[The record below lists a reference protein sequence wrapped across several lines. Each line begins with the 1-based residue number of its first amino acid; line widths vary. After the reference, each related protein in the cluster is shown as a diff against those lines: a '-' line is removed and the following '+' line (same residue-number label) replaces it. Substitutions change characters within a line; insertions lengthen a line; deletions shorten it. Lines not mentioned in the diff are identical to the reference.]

1 MKAFT
6 ISEIKSTDKITE
18 KAKAWAIDN
27 IDYLNKAM
35 ALLTTNSTK
44 TLKGEKLGVTTA
56 ILYLQPAGKVS
67 AVTLCAGAKMAGC
80 ENPCLISSGQLGMSA
95 GQSAA
100 TKRTIL
106 YVMRTDEFMTQLQG
120 EVSKLHAKHGE
131 SLAVRLNGTSDI
143 DWSQFIASNPDITF
157 YDYTKRAALIT
168 KNDLP
173 NYDLTFSGSAYS
185 PASIRATV
193 TAIHAGARV
202 VLAFNTKE
210 AKGEYKRPSELA
222 DFDETDLRF
231 MDRKGIIGA
240 LKRKGSNKE
249 ERAKDETGKS
259 FFFTRDTYAQL
270 INAVNI

>member
-6 ISEIKSTDKITE
+6 ISEIKGTDKITA
-18 KAKAWAIDN
+18 KAKVWAIDN
-27 IDYLNKAM
+27 IDYLNRPM
-35 ALLTTNSTK
+35 SLLTTNSTK
-44 TLKGEKLGVTTA
+44 TLKGEKKGITTA

-80 ENPCLISSGQLGMSA
+80 EKPCLISSGQLGMTA
-95 GQSAA
+95 GQKAA

-106 YVMRTDEFMTQLQG
+106 YVMRNKEFIAQLQH
-120 EVSKLHAKHGE
+120 EVSKLSSKHRD

-143 DWSQFIASNPDITF
+143 DWTQFIASNPDVTF
-157 YDYTKRAALIT
+157 YDYSKLAKRIT
-168 KNDLP
+168 ENKLA

-185 PASIRATV
+185 AASIRATQA
-193 TAIHAGARV
+193 AIKSGARV

-210 AKGEYKRPSELA
+210 AKGEYSRPAELA

-231 MDRKGIIGA
+231 FDKKGIIGA
-240 LKRKGSNKE
+240 LKRKGSNKA
-249 ERAKDETGKS
+249 ERAADESRPS
-259 FFFTRDTYAQL
+259 FFFTRDTYSQL